1 MIVFLVLNTVLQT
14 LMVVAGHY
22 SEAVI
27 NLSAILGVGIPFLIA
42 IGYGALGSR
51 SYKEAAK
58 GAFIFSFVG
67 AAIGVVVAILMG
79 DQPWL
84 LLTFAPLSSGVT
96 GVLGAWIGVVAGGS
110 GSITWRP
117 VPRPGPSTACPRHPC
132 SCGRASV
139 RALPRG
145 ACEPALRIRESPPVR
160 GQSDSGT
167 RWRNRATC
175 RASPGFP
182 HRRLSLLF
190 SS

>member
-1 MIVFLVLNTVLQT
+1 MIVFLALNTVLQT
-14 LMVVAGHY
+14 VMVVAGHY
-22 SEAVI
+22 SEAVL

-96 GVLGAWIGVVAGGS
+96 GVLGGYGEISGLAWVELP
-110 GSITWRP
+110 RP
-117 VPRPGPSTACPRHPC
+117 VK
-132 SCGRASV
+132 
-139 RALPRG
+139 
-145 ACEPALRIRESPPVR
+145 
-160 GQSDSGT
+160 
-167 RWRNRATC
+167 
-175 RASPGFP
+175 
-182 HRRLSLLF
+182 
-190 SS
+190 